1 MLTNDVIDLNNRPLV
16 YKQYLITLLTA
27 FLDPSEG
34 ELEKTTDL
42 SAVFGQSI
50 NGTVGQH
57 AFAQM
62 EENPDSRKIVMKRTT
77 TEQRIHEQKKR

>member
-1 MLTNDVIDLNNRPLV
+1 MSSFPE
-16 YKQYLITLLTA
+16 
-27 FLDPSEG
+27 PSES

-42 SAVFGQSI
+42 NDVFGKSI

-62 EENPDSRKIVMKRTT
+62 EENPDSRKVVMKRTT
-77 TEQRIHEQKKR
+77 AEQRLHEQKKR